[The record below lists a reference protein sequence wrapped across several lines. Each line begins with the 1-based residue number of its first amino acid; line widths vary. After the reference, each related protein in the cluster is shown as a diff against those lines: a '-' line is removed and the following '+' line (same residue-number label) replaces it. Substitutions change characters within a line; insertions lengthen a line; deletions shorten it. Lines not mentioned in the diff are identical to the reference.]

1 MSLASPPQSPTA
13 CASAQLRHDVLNTVY
28 DVSRIQP
35 LDGYRL
41 LVARHK
47 SINSGVFVLD
57 GDFNEPM
64 LKLARQEAR
73 IAGLRPNN
81 LYVYGRTASVSTAG
95 FCFVK
100 LDEIGL
106 PA

>member
-1 MSLASPPQSPTA
+1 
-13 CASAQLRHDVLNTVY
+13 LNTVY

-57 GDFNEPM
+57 GDFNESM

-73 IAGLRPNN
+73 AAGLKPHN
-81 LYVYGRTASVSTAG
+81 LYVYGRTASVSAPG
-95 FCFVK
+95 ACFVK

-106 PA
+106 AA